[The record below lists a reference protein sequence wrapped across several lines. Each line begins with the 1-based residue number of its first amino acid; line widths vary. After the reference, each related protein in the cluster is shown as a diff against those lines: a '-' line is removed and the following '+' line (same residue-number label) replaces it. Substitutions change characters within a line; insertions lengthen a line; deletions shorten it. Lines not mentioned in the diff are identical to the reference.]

1 MSSCSCSIIIASFTF
16 ASILLAFALMSV
28 VSVLLSRFQKFKR
41 DEFTLFAFAFVLVL
55 AFVS

>member
-1 MSSCSCSIIIASFTF
+1 MSSCSCSIIASFTF
-16 ASILLAFALMSV
+16 ASILLAFAFIMSV